1 MKTPLRYP
9 GGKSRALKKLFK
21 YIPDLHEYEEFREPF
36 LGGGSVS
43 LEVTKRYPNL
53 RIIVN
58 DLYKPLFIFWQQLQ
72 DHGDKLSEELRQVKT
87 TYNNQDKA
95 RFLFD
100 ISKLHLHSGWE
111 GSLSDFE
118 IAVNFYIVNK
128 CSYSGLK
135 ENSTFSPCAFKSQ

>member
-21 YIPDLHEYEEFREPF
+21 YIPELHEYEEFREPF

-58 DLYKPLFIFWQQLQ
+58 DLYKFDNFPFFAIPKKEFI
-72 DHGDKLSEELRQVKT
+72 SEKT
-87 TYNNQDKA
+87 
-95 RFLFD
+95 
-100 ISKLHLHSGWE
+100 S
-111 GSLSDFE
+111 
-118 IAVNFYIVNK
+118 
-128 CSYSGLK
+128 SGLIFYRT
-135 ENSTFSPCAFKSQ
+135 EGHCWNVPSPCKADLYGKLRVKKDNSYYFFYR